1 MGRRIIAEYSYH
13 TFKRLTDDGFGDLT
27 FNDPVVV
34 ADSTPAYP
42 DYTYADICIWN
53 EGEAMLEQGKM
64 TFVPRGYDTDGR
76 DGVVLTPD
84 GQNYQTNADIVD
96 QVLDINRPWDIQR
109 GTKDETYDRMAC
121 AFNSSFIWSRGLP
134 KTGGSDPSNQTATGI
149 LSYWKGRN
157 FDNIPGPRTDFR
169 ALCLGVG
176 RAWRKRLP
184 PERHFW
190 NQKMRN

>member
-1 MGRRIIAEYSYH
+1 
-13 TFKRLTDDGFGDLT
+13 
-27 FNDPVVV
+27 VV

-157 FDNIPGPRTDFR
+157 FDNIPARGRIFGR
-169 ALCLGVG
+169 CVWVLGGVG
-176 RAWRKRLP
+176 GADYPQNVTSGLKRNSL
-184 PERHFW
+184 EISGKYYT
-190 NQKMRN
+190 NLVV